1 MFGSGIWK
9 GKVKRPEWT
18 NNKHHSDVIMGTM
31 ASQITS
37 LTIVYNNRLER
48 RRSKKTSK
56 LRVTGLCEG
65 IHRWPVNSPHKG
77 PVTRKMFPFDDVIM
91 ITTAPLISRNII
103 FKLWQLPK
111 RPWRECYQYDV
122 ISVSVSR
129 ITTGMPDK
137 SKYYCCHCPI
147 HIIVTWQGI
156 TDKFSLYRSFLK
168 REWSFPWCCWAS
180 FHAW

>member
-31 ASQITS
+31 ASQTTS

-56 LRVTGLCEG
+56 LRVTGLCAG

-111 RPWRECYQYDV
+111 QPVTRMLSVWRHFRFSESNHNGGAIQKQILLLSLSY
-122 ISVSVSR
+122 S
-129 ITTGMPDK
+129 
-137 SKYYCCHCPI
+137 YYCHVARNHWQSFSI
-147 HIIVTWQGI
+147 SII
-156 TDKFSLYRSFLK
+156 S
-168 REWSFPWCCWAS
+168 
-180 FHAW
+180 